1 MNRSSWRG
9 RRGRPRQNHNEVD
22 LREKINRLRRDKIP
36 AIQDSPLAEDDDDQ
50 ISLSLS
56 LSSSDSICK
65 QPFSPRRDRS
75 PVHHRSPSPIRHS
88 TTNIPLSAP
97 KIMSSTARD
106 RSPTPVQHRSSSSRE
121 KSASQN
127 RSPTPRKKS
136 KKNKKPKKQKRKR
149 KREKPDVDGL
159 SSLSSAPSLLKNED
173 VKRKSSSPS
182 RKHRRRSESPR

>member
-65 QPFSPRRDRS
+65 QPLQMQRN
-75 PVHHRSPSPIRHS
+75 V
-88 TTNIPLSAP
+88 
-97 KIMSSTARD
+97 
-106 RSPTPVQHRSSSSRE
+106 
-121 KSASQN
+121 
-127 RSPTPRKKS
+127 
-136 KKNKKPKKQKRKR
+136 QKRK
-149 KREKPDVDGL
+149 KIMCYI
-159 SSLSSAPSLLKNED
+159 A
-173 VKRKSSSPS
+173 S
-182 RKHRRRSESPR
+182 RNINRSKTCLYQC